1 MPMPPLMSGGGAAG
15 RCGAACERFAV
26 LRLELVREGSAHQ
39 IFRCG
44 TVQIAVPRHR
54 ELGPKVAL
62 EIRVQLEPVLGKR
75 WWR

>member
-1 MPMPPLMSGGGAAG
+1 MKRDELLRQIRKAAKSGQPG
-15 RCGAACERFAV
+15 
-26 LRLELVREGSAHQ
+26 LELVREGSAHQ

-62 EIRVQLEPVLGKR
+62 EIRAQLEPVLGKR

>member
-1 MPMPPLMSGGGAAG
+1 MKRDQLFREIRRAVKVAG
-15 RCGAACERFAV
+15 IG
-26 LRLELVREGSAHQ
+26 LELVREGSAHQ

-54 ELGPKVAL
+54 ELGQKVAL
-62 EIRVQLEPVLGKR
+62 EIRGQLEPVLGKR